1 MKFSSFQNL
10 LEYIKQKGVRVDIH
24 LLRKMYGVL
33 SSYTED
39 SSDLTL
45 VFNLS
50 RLLIDFGFD
59 GDVIIASLGLSSSCN
74 SEVFFR
80 IVEEQIS
87 VYVSDLIKGF
97 FRLYEIGERPSD
109 LQNQNLEGL
118 KKILISSSFNIY
130 ALVLY
135 ITERLLFVSFP
146 ELFMQDRN
154 EIVYANDNLSI
165 YSSIAE
171 YLGMNALKSSIDD
184 ASFKI
189 LEKEKYNS
197 IERFVFS
204 ENISFSEYLRNV
216 ERSLNSVLKD
226 VKIRGQI
233 FGRKKS
239 TYSIYKK
246 VLKRKG
252 FFDVS
257 YIKNF
262 SDIYAFTILVSNV
275 EECYKVLGA
284 CNSHFIS
291 IKEKFDDYIVNP
303 KPNGFKALQTSLH
316 ILGDVVEIQIKTEE
330 MHNFNEYGGASHI
343 GYKGAKNASW
353 ALMLSKLVNKEGS
366 LDIKEVLSDKIF
378 VFTPG
383 NLVKELD
390 IGATPVDFAYS
401 VHTKIG
407 NSCIGAKV
415 NGKMVSLDSKLKT
428 GDIVEILTDKN
439 RKVPNE
445 EWLNFVVM
453 SSTKKFIKK
462 FVRESVVTNT
472 ENTIKKNIQFDRVRV
487 DDILKTE
494 KKISKDIGY
503 KVMVKGVVGLKTEL
517 AHCCNPEF
525 GDNIVGRVTI
535 EGLIKIHKSSCK
547 SISDSTLGVFDAY
560 WYREDSQGSGAFVIH
575 GKDRVGILKEITNV
589 LSENNI
595 NILYLNT
602 NTYDDKFDIEVGFNL
617 LSKIDLSD
625 IMKKILGI
633 KSVKSVNI
641 I

>member
-1 MKFSSFQNL
+1 MKILSFQNL
-10 LEYIKQKGVRVDIH
+10 LEYIKQKGGNVNIS
-24 LLRKMYGVL
+24 LLRKMYGIS

-39 SSDLTL
+39 YRDLTL

-59 GDVIIASLGLSSSCN
+59 GDIIIASLGIASSCN
-74 SEVFFR
+74 SDSFFR

-87 VYVSDLIKGF
+87 EYISDLIKGF
-97 FRLYEIGERPSD
+97 FKIHDLGERLSD
-109 LQNQNLEGL
+109 LQNENFEGL
-118 KKILISSSFNIY
+118 KKILVSSSFNIY

-135 ITERLLFVSFP
+135 ISERLLFVSFP
-146 ELFMQDRN
+146 ELFIQDGN
-154 EIVYANDNLSI
+154 EIVYANDNLGI

-189 LEKEKYNS
+189 LEKEKYNA
-197 IERFVFS
+197 IENFVFS
-204 ENISFSEYLRNV
+204 KNGSFSEYLHNV
-216 ERSLNSVLKD
+216 EKSLKQMLKGA
-226 VKIRGQI
+226 KIKGQV

-246 VLKRKG
+246 MLKRKG

-262 SDIYAFTILVSNV
+262 SDIYAFTILVESV
-275 EECYKVLGA
+275 EQCYKVLGV
-284 CNSHFIS
+284 CNSNFIS
-291 IKEKFDDYIVNP
+291 IKEKFDDYIANP

-330 MHNFNEYGGASHI
+330 MHNFNEYGDASHI
-343 GYKGAKNASW
+343 GYKGTKNNSW
-353 ALMLSKLVNKEGS
+353 ALMLSKLVNKDGV

-390 IGATPVDFAYS
+390 VGATPVDFAYS

-407 NSCIGAKV
+407 NLCVGAKV
-415 NGKMVSLDSKLKT
+415 NGKLVSLDSKLKT

-439 RKVPNE
+439 RKIPNE

-453 SSTKKFIKK
+453 SSTKKNIKK
-462 FVRESVVTNT
+462 FVKEASVTTTPGGN
-472 ENTIKKNIQFDRVRV
+472 IKKDIKVENI
-487 DDILKTE
+487 DISNIE
-494 KKISKDIGY
+494 KKVSKGIGY
-503 KVMVKGVVGLKTEL
+503 KVMVKGVVGLKTKL
-517 AHCCNPEF
+517 AHCCNPVF
-525 GDNIVGRVTI
+525 GDNIVGRATI

-547 SISDSTLGVFDAY
+547 SISESTLGVFDAY
-560 WYREDSQGSGAFVIH
+560 WYREDSQGSGTLVIH
-575 GKDRVGILKEITNV
+575 GKDRVGILKEVTSV

-625 IMKKILGI
+625 IIKKILSI

-641 I
+641 V

>member
-10 LEYIKQKGVRVDIH
+10 LEYIKQKGVNVNMP
-24 LLRKMYGVL
+24 LLRKMYGIL
-33 SSYTED
+33 YSYTED
-39 SSDLTL
+39 SNDLTL
-45 VFNLS
+45 VFNIS
-50 RLLIDFGFD
+50 KLLIDFGFD
-59 GDVIIASLGLSSSCN
+59 GDVIIASLGVASSCN
-74 SEVFFR
+74 SDSFFR

-87 VYVSDLIKGF
+87 GYVADLIKGF
-97 FRLYEIGERPSD
+97 FTLYDIGERFSD
-109 LQNQNLEGL
+109 LQNQNFEGL
-118 KKILISSSFNIY
+118 KKILVSSSFNIY
-130 ALVLY
+130 TLVLY
-135 ITERLLFVSFP
+135 IIERLLFVSFP

-154 EIVYANDNLSI
+154 AIVYANDNLNI

-171 YLGMNALKSSIDD
+171 YLGMNALKSAIDD

-189 LEKEKYNS
+189 LEKEKYDA
-197 IERFVFS
+197 IENFVFS
-204 ENISFSEYLRNV
+204 KKSSFAEYLHNV
-216 ERSLNSVLKD
+216 EKSLNKMLKD
-226 VKIRGQI
+226 AKIKGQV

-239 TYSIYKK
+239 TYSIYNK

-262 SDIYAFTILVSNV
+262 SDIYAFTILVVSV
-275 EECYKVLGA
+275 EQCYKVLGV
-284 CNSHFIS
+284 CNSNFIS
-291 IKEKFDDYIVNP
+291 IKEKFDDYIANP
-303 KPNGFKALQTSLH
+303 KPNGFRALQTTLH
-316 ILGDVVEIQIKTEE
+316 ILGDVVEVQIKTKE
-330 MHNFNEYGGASHI
+330 MHNFNEYGDASHI
-343 GYKGAKNASW
+343 GYKGSKNNYW
-353 ALMLSKLVNKEGS
+353 ALMLSKLVNKEGV

-383 NLVKELD
+383 NLVKELSV
-390 IGATPVDFAYS
+390 GATPVDFAYS

-439 RKVPNE
+439 RKIPNK

-453 SSTKKFIKK
+453 PSTKKMIKK
-462 FVRESVVTNT
+462 FVKEASVTNT
-472 ENTIKKNIQFDRVRV
+472 TGGNVKKDIKVENIDISNI
-487 DDILKTE
+487 E
-494 KKISKDIGY
+494 KKVSKGMGY

-517 AHCCNPEF
+517 ARCCNPVF

-535 EGLIKIHKSSCK
+535 EGLIKVHKSSCR
-547 SISDSTLGVFDAY
+547 SISESTLGVFDAY
-560 WYREDSQGSGAFVIH
+560 WYREDSHGSGTLVIS
-575 GKDRVGILKEITNV
+575 GEDRVGILKEITNV

-595 NILYLNT
+595 NILYLST
-602 NTYDDKFDIEVGFNL
+602 NTYNDKFDIEVGFNL

-625 IMKKILGI
+625 IIKKILGI
-633 KSVKSVNI
+633 KSVRSVNI